1 MNENN
6 EIKKIQE
13 EKLLEIRNFL
23 KDVKKLPYT
32 ERRDLSYD
40 IFDIIKDDL
49 DESDIIDDLYRDTD
63 DLLNE
68 YIYDNYIIDYV
79 QGLSSR
85 RAESIVKEL
94 MEYVDINVNFEAK
107 TVEDEFKL
115 KALAEIYKTKE
126 LSDIE
131 NFLKSK

>member
-23 KDVKKLPYT
+23 KDVKNLTYS
-32 ERRDLSYD
+32 ERCDLSYD
-40 IFDIIKDDL
+40 IFQIIKDDL
-49 DESDIIDDLYRDTD
+49 DENDIIDDLYLDTD

-68 YIYDNYIIDYV
+68 YIYDDYIIDYV

-94 MEYVDINVNFEAK
+94 MEYVDINVEFEAK

-115 KALAEIYKTKE
+115 KALAEIYKTKD